1 MAIVK
6 GEHVHARCGEARDV
20 LLELLAHARWGDLK
34 MGRLAEG
41 NSTAWNIIVEHS
53 S

>member
-1 MAIVK
+1 MPK
-6 GEHVHARCGEARDV
+6 RFKFKETEGR
-20 LLELLAHARWGDLK
+20 AHARWGDLK